1 MQLYDVVF
9 CVLFALVFF
18 KEGDLVKK
26 QMALYLFAF
35 VVFVVFSQLI
45 FGKEYS
51 PRQGTFYGG
60 MERVKISLYLYAVV
74 FYIFTSKLKTT
85 LVFYTKPFGRIDI
98 FDVVLAVPILSF
110 VIYYAGVKGYRLD
123 GSFMDYV
130 GDRSV
135 WVDYFFVYVVA
146 SLVSSRGSLIIASL
160 AAAIACAHL
169 LAGERMR
176 AFVYIFSILIVVFN
190 FSGRKNLSSMFLL
203 FGFVV
208 ATFIGLIRH
217 NNVNDSYNI
226 THFSSVTISSL
237 MMVEESMDFGFY
249 QRLKFFLGIIL
260 ANIIPSSMLSADMN
274 IRVFLFD
281 NRNIPGGG
289 WFPVWAYAIAG
300 YTGVVLSALFSAI
313 FYRFLNSFKVM
324 SGREKTNMA
333 KYTMLVIFIATLP
346 RWFMYTPY
354 QILKMPVYG
363 FVLCYLLLSVK
374 EVVLHV
380 WVNSQKNTSVKKR

>member
-1 MQLYDVVF
+1 MQLYDAVF
-9 CVLFALVFF
+9 CVLFSLVFF

-35 VVFVVFSQLI
+35 VIFVVFSQLL
-45 FGKEYS
+45 FGKQYS
-51 PRQGTFYGG
+51 PRQGAFYTEMGH
-60 MERVKISLYLYAVV
+60 VKISLYLYAVV
-74 FYIFTSKLKTT
+74 FYIFTSRLKTT
-85 LVFYTKPFGRIDI
+85 LVFYSKPFGRIDG

-176 AFVYIFSILIVVFN
+176 AFVYIFSILIVLFD
-190 FSGRKNLSSMFLL
+190 FGRRKNLSSMFLL
-203 FGFVV
+203 FGFVA
-208 ATFIGLIRH
+208 ATFIGVIRH

-237 MMVEESMDFGFY
+237 ILVEESLDFSLF
-249 QRLKFFLGIIL
+249 QRLKFFAGTVI
-260 ANIIPSSMLSADMN
+260 ANVIPSSLLSADMN
-274 IRVFLFD
+274 IRAFLFE

-300 YTGVVLSALFSAI
+300 YSGVVLSALFSAA

-324 SGREKTNMA
+324 PGREKTNMA

-354 QILKMPVYG
+354 QFLKMPVYG
-363 FVLCYLLLSVK
+363 FVVCYLLLCVK

-380 WVNSQKNTSVKKR
+380 WVSSQKKC